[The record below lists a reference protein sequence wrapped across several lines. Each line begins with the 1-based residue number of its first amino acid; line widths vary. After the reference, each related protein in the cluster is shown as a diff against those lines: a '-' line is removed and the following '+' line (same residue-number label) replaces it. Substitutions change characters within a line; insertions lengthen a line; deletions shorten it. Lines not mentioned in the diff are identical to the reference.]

1 MCTTY
6 IYHLASVTLV
16 YIIKCNATSLLFYKL
31 IAATSTC
38 CCVTTH
44 YRFSQTM
51 SAIPNTEQYFN
62 RTPISSN
69 PVTASG
75 WLARDG
81 SDFSFST
88 NSIPPISQ
96 TQCRCSMRILMAHK
110 YSYANSYGYKLCNYV
125 IIHIQNLRAVMYI
138 HSS

>member
-1 MCTTY
+1 MTY
-6 IYHLASVTLV
+6 VIYHLATGTL
-16 YIIKCNATSLLFYKL
+16 
-31 IAATSTC
+31 
-38 CCVTTH
+38 TTH

-75 WLARDG
+75 WLARAG

-96 TQCRCSMRILMAHK
+96 TQCRC
-110 YSYANSYGYKLCNYV
+110 NSYVVHSYTYV
-125 IIHIQNLRAVMYI
+125 
-138 HSS
+138 